1 MNASIARQVALRG
14 TALLVGSLVVAG
26 IGTAVVLHIEAI
38 HAVDGMLLSAAQGHD
53 TPEADEPWHS
63 DQGHHRVDAW
73 EVEAGDRRLPREL
86 LALAL
91 DEERPVFS
99 DLGDLRVVVLTTER
113 DEEDDDDHHHE
124 RHRLLAASTLRPT
137 VARTIGPFLAAYT
150 GFSALVALLAAVVLR
165 RTVRTSLAPL
175 SRARDEAAGVLG
187 LGEGKRLT
195 ADAPVELRGLLVG
208 FNALLDRLDAAHQAQ
223 GRFTAEAAHELRT
236 PVTSLLGELDVVLRR
251 ERTAEAYKE
260 ALLSARDEVGRLRR
274 VVEGLTALA
283 RLDAGEVDHHRELI
297 RAGEVANAAVY
308 AERATLTAAGCT
320 ARVEVVDDP
329 ELDVHTALV
338 GTALGNLV
346 RNAARY
352 APGTQIALTVRQDG
366 DHVLFDVDDHGPGVP
381 AADREAV
388 FDRFMRAGTA
398 RRSDPSGLGLGL
410 PIARQ
415 IARRHGGDCVLMDA
429 PGGGTRARLTL
440 RVG

>member
-1 MNASIARQVALRG
+1 MSGSIARQVALRG

-26 IGTAVVLHIEAI
+26 AGTAVVLHIEAM

-73 EVEAGDRRLPREL
+73 EVEIGDPRLPPDM

-91 DEERPVFS
+91 DTERPVFA
-99 DLGDLRVVVLTTER
+99 DLGDRRAVVLTTEG
-113 DEEDDDDHHHE
+113 DDDDDHHEH
-124 RHRLLAASTLRPT
+124 HRLLAASTLRPT
-137 VARTIGPFLAAYT
+137 VARTIGPFLMAYT
-150 GFSALVALLAAVVLR
+150 GFSALVALLAAFVLR
-165 RTVRTSLAPL
+165 RTVRGSLAPL

-195 ADAPVELRGLLVG
+195 ADAPVELQGLLVG

-297 RAGEVANAAVY
+297 RAGEVANAAVH
-308 AERATLTAAGCT
+308 AERATLTAAGCA

-352 APGTQIALTVRQDG
+352 APGTQIAVTVRQDG
-366 DHVLFDVDDHGPGVP
+366 DHVLFDVDDRGPGVP

-388 FDRFMRAGTA
+388 FDRFMRAGAA

-415 IARRHGGDCVLMDA
+415 IARRHGGDCVLLDG

>member
-1 MNASIARQVALRG
+1 MSSSIARQVALRG

-26 IGTAVVLHIEAI
+26 AGTAAVLHIEAI

-53 TPEADEPWHS
+53 TPEADEPWHA

-73 EVEAGDRRLPREL
+73 EVRPGDPRLPADM

-91 DEERPVFS
+91 DTERPVFA
-99 DLGDLRVVVLTTER
+99 DLGDRRTVVVMTEEGD
-113 DEEDDDDHHHE
+113 DEDHE
-124 RHRLLAASTLRPT
+124 RHRLLAASTQRPT
-137 VARTIGPFLAAYT
+137 VARTIGPFLMAYT
-150 GFSALVALLAAVVLR
+150 GFSALVALLAAFVLR
-165 RTVRTSLAPL
+165 ATVRGSLAPL

-195 ADAPVELRGLLVG
+195 SDAPVELQGLLVG

-251 ERTAEAYKE
+251 ERTADAYKE

-283 RLDAGEVDHHRELI
+283 RLDAGEVDHYRELI

-352 APGTQIALTVRQDG
+352 APGTQITLTVRQDG
-366 DHVLFDVDDHGPGVP
+366 DHVLFDVDDRGPGVP

-388 FDRFMRAGTA
+388 FDRFMRAGAA

-415 IARRHGGDCVLMDA
+415 IARRHGGDCVLLDA